1 MAQEGV
7 LGRISGR
14 SWVSWAC
21 WEGPHPALGH
31 PTPSAGV
38 LPACRRAPRG
48 VLSAVGSWEDAAAQ
62 GGTPGDL
69 DCGRGA
75 DCESASVRGAASR
88 RKCDPRGRPR
98 PRSATVDLLNGEGG
112 RGKMARAAMRGHEGV
127 RNMRRGQ
134 W

>member
-7 LGRISGR
+7 LGRVSGR
-14 SWVSWAC
+14 SWVCRAC

-48 VLSAVGSWEDAAAQ
+48 VLSVTGAWEDGAAQ
-62 GGTPGDL
+62 GETPADL

-75 DCESASVRGAASR
+75 ECDSASVWGAASR
-88 RKCDPRGRPR
+88 RIPDP
-98 PRSATVDLLNGEGG
+98 EGAQG
-112 RGKMARAAMRGHEGV
+112 PEAPP
-127 RNMRRGQ
+127 
-134 W
+134 